1 MRAITRQFLPEGF
14 PAHPHRG
21 FTTLT
26 YILEGGFTHRDSLGI
41 RQAYGSAG
49 MKSNP
54 NIVTPVQWLFTGA
67 GLLHEEMFDT
77 TTSRQE
83 LYQLWINVPAQ
94 YKLSP
99 PQVQLLSTTRNG
111 NTDETTLVD
120 MPVVKSQHTSTD
132 RDDDRQQ
139 FVTTKSTTRVLAG
152 TYRPFDHDKGSN
164 NNKIVF
170 SSTAPTMSDMNI
182 LQVTLSTIRNR
193 RTERKASA
201 AEEQQALASFSPHPP
216 GWTYQI
222 PPNYDTLLLYIR
234 KGSSCTITTTTKA
247 MDKQGNIITERTTK
261 QASIHTTVFIE
272 PSILQKK
279 ARLIQETLTITPNK
293 LGEEMDVLVLAGQPL
308 YEQYADPMTNTIQTS
323 TSSIEPVSMQ
333 GSMVMNYPH
342 EIQQAYLDYQRGK
355 MGLPWDHELSDEKW
369 QQHVQK
375 YSCQYRYSID
385 KLDQKARITK

>member
-1 MRAITRQFLPEGF
+1 MRAITKQFLPEGF

-49 MKSNP
+49 MISNP

-77 TTSRQE
+77 TTPRQE

-132 RDDDRQQ
+132 RYDDRQQ

-152 TYRPFDHDKGSN
+152 TYRPFDHGKGSN

-193 RTERKASA
+193 RKERKASA

-216 GWTYQI
+216 GWTYEI

-247 MDKQGNIITERTTK
+247 MDKQGNIITEQTTK

-308 YEQYADPMTNTIQTS
+308 YEQYANPMTNTIQTS

-385 KLDQKARITK
+385 KLDQKARMTK